1 MEQNNPNPKAVV
13 DKVCASSYADLFKQV
28 FGDVCG
34 DPARAYDD
42 MGRAIAAWESSA
54 EVNPFSSKYD
64 AYLERKVDLTEQ
76 EQRGLRLFQ
85 GKAHCDACHPSTP
98 GPQGEPPLFTDFTY
112 DNLGVPLVRPDGL
125 QPRRRSAP
133 APDGN
138 ALTRWMA

>member
-1 MEQNNPNPKAVV
+1 M
-13 DKVCASSYADLFKQV
+13 
-28 FGDVCG
+28 
-34 DPARAYDD
+34 
-42 MGRAIAAWESSA
+42 
-54 EVNPFSSKYD
+54 NPFSSKYD
-64 AYLERKVDLTEQ
+64 AYLARKVDLTEQ

-138 ALTRWMA
+138 ALTKWMA